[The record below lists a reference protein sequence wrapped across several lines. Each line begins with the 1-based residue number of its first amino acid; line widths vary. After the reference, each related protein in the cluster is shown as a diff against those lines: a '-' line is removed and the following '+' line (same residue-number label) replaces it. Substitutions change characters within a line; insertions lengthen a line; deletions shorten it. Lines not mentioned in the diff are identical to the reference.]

1 MSHLVL
7 PVALP
12 PGWRR
17 LETSPRPAE
26 WAAPSITTGFEARNR
41 TILSRSALP
50 AINMD
55 FSANLGKL
63 VLRLML
69 GGLLLLHGLAKI
81 QRGVDGIMQ
90 RVGSSGLPSSLGY
103 LVYVGEVLAPLLLI
117 VGLWS
122 RAAALIVA
130 VNIVVAVLLAHA
142 SQFGELGRSGGWA
155 LELQAF
161 YFFTAVAIMLVGGG
175 RFGVGGGKGAL
186 S

>member
-1 MSHLVL
+1 MNHVVP

-12 PGWRR
+12 PGWDRF
-17 LETSPRPAE
+17 ETSPLPAGRTTR
-26 WAAPSITTGFEARNR
+26 SITTGFEVRNR
-41 TILSRSALP
+41 TILSRLAMP
-50 AINMD
+50 TGNMD
-55 FSANLGKL
+55 LSANLGKL

-90 RVGSSGLPSSLGY
+90 RVGSNGLPSSLGY

-130 VNIVVAVLLAHA
+130 VNIAVAVLLAHA

-161 YFFTAVAIMLVGGG
+161 YFFTAVAIVLVGGG